1 MTTALDGLP
10 VNAQTPVTA
19 EPSYSMRIADIGH
32 GSTVAPP
39 YDDGYTLV
47 IPDVGRGGQMAHTA
61 TKVAVSIPRPLYQA
75 VERIRKASGKS
86 RSAVIQAALRYW
98 LDHQAQAALVRE
110 YEAGYRRKPEG
121 RREIEAAEAA
131 AVRLLSTEDW

>member
-1 MTTALDGLP
+1 
-10 VNAQTPVTA
+10 
-19 EPSYSMRIADIGH
+19 
-32 GSTVAPP
+32 
-39 YDDGYTLV
+39 
-47 IPDVGRGGQMAHTA
+47 MAHTA

-75 VERIRKASGKS
+75 VERIRKASGQS
-86 RSAVIQAALRYW
+86 CSAVIQAALRYW

-131 AVRLLSTEDW
+131 VRLLSTEDW